1 MIITDKNYN
10 KISNQVYR
18 LDPKNKKYDP
28 TLKEDTVRKF
38 GRLHSKY

>member
-18 LDPKNKKYDP
+18 LDPKKKYDP

-38 GRLHSKY
+38 GTLHSKY